1 MKPHRLVLAV
11 LAAVVLSAC
20 NGDDADPPPG
30 YLIAGDLPSEIKI
43 LAGGPAS
50 MHFRAV
56 HTRRSGVDPATNKV
70 IPVPNAVTLG
80 VGPLPAGI
88 TGAYVG
94 AAAGRPEFTARL
106 QINVPAG
113 IAQGVYPIA
122 VTGTAPPVAPKS
134 STPYT
139 VKAYGAADGGAYIE
153 ITPSEVSLT
162 PGGPGVV
169 VMATVTQIPPYVGPV
184 TVTYPGAGTALPPG
198 VRVTGQTTYTFA
210 IGGAAGNV
218 VTRQFIVTA
227 NGEAAAGHTF
237 PQAEVRTGPAAPGAK
252 TDVAA
257 HVVSVR

>member
-1 MKPHRLVLAV
+1 MERKSGLAGGLASNVRAEYSPPSPWSVQGRRILGRIRSGVQSHVVRLNVVEGPLQNSRRRRLGALSRPERQRQAKRKPRVTRPCQSIRFMHTRRISFGPIMKPHRLVLAV

-94 AAAGRPEFTARL
+94 AAAGVLSSPRGCRSTFRPALPREFTRL
-106 QINVPAG
+106 P
-113 IAQGVYPIA
+113 
-122 VTGTAPPVAPKS
+122 
-134 STPYT
+134 
-139 VKAYGAADGGAYIE
+139 
-153 ITPSEVSLT
+153 
-162 PGGPGVV
+162 
-169 VMATVTQIPPYVGPV
+169 
-184 TVTYPGAGTALPPG
+184 LPEP
-198 VRVTGQTTYTFA
+198 RHQSHRSRRRR
-210 IGGAAGNV
+210 
-218 VTRQFIVTA
+218 TR
-227 NGEAAAGHTF
+227 
-237 PQAEVRTGPAAPGAK
+237 
-252 TDVAA
+252 
-257 HVVSVR
+257 